1 MTTTVQFPA
10 IDCTFGTP
18 VSYAPRV
25 LKNAYGNGY
34 EQRVGDGLNT
44 VAEKWTVAWQGIA
57 WSECLEINT
66 FLKAQKGYLPFLWTP
81 PGEAPLQVKCESWS
95 REKTSGNT
103 GNVQATFEQVFDL

>member
-1 MTTTVQFPA
+1 MTTTVQFPT

-57 WSECLEINT
+57 WSECLAINT

-95 REKTSGNT
+95 REKTSGTT